1 MYSGS
6 NRKMSRGVLAAV
18 FVVAAV
24 VTALTAAGP
33 IHAHGFGQRY
43 DLPVPLSYFLG
54 GAAAAV
60 AFSFVIVGIVIQG
73 GGAGAGHRTFD
84 LTARRWFRLTLGSHV
99 ALWLVKLASIFVF
112 GLIIATAFWGSE
124 KPLDNLSP
132 TFIWIIWWVGMGFVS
147 ATIGN
152 VWALINP
159 WKIVFE
165 AFEGLLGGREGFT
178 PMQRY
183 PISWSA
189 WPAVV
194 LFGVFAWLENVY
206 GGASLPSNIGTIIIV
221 FSVIQWAGMF
231 YFGKNAWLRHGD
243 PLAVLFGLFARFSVT
258 EARVHGR
265 ALCRRCELDCAPDG
279 SKNADEGEDCAEC
292 YACFERAESAE
303 RYVLLRPPAAGLIRP
318 ERVSTALM
326 VFVIMA
332 LSAVTFDG
340 LKETPWWNTVHRELE
355 VLGVSWV
362 DTIGLFGIPLLFLAI
377 FLGFAWAM
385 RRLSSNAMT
394 TGDMARAFV
403 LSLIPIALAYH
414 FAHFLALLLI
424 QGQVIVPLASDPF
437 GRGWDLFGTA
447 DYAIDIGVINARAAW
462 FFSIAVIVVGHV
474 AAVFI
479 AHVVSLR
486 KISDHAAAMRSQY
499 PMLVLMVFYTA
510 VSLWIISQ
518 PIVE

>member
-1 MYSGS
+1 M
-6 NRKMSRGVLAAV
+6 
-18 FVVAAV
+18 
-24 VTALTAAGP
+24 
-33 IHAHGFGQRY
+33 
-43 DLPVPLSYFLG
+43 
-54 GAAAAV
+54 
-60 AFSFVIVGIVIQG
+60 
-73 GGAGAGHRTFD
+73 
-84 LTARRWFRLTLGSHV
+84 
-99 ALWLVKLASIFVF
+99 
-112 GLIIATAFWGSE
+112 
-124 KPLDNLSP
+124 
-132 TFIWIIWWVGMGFVS
+132 
-147 ATIGN
+147 
-152 VWALINP
+152 
-159 WKIVFE
+159 
-165 AFEGLLGGREGFT
+165 
-178 PMQRY
+178 
-183 PISWSA
+183 
-189 WPAVV
+189 
-194 LFGVFAWLENVY
+194 
-206 GGASLPSNIGTIIIV
+206 
-221 FSVIQWAGMF
+221 
-231 YFGKNAWLRHGD
+231 
-243 PLAVLFGLFARFSVT
+243 
-258 EARVHGR
+258 
-265 ALCRRCELDCAPDG
+265 
-279 SKNADEGEDCAEC
+279 
-292 YACFERAESAE
+292 
-303 RYVLLRPPAAGLIRP
+303 RP

-326 VFVIMA
+326 VFVMMA
-332 LSAVTFDG
+332 LSTVTFDG

>member
-1 MYSGS
+1 L
-6 NRKMSRGVLAAV
+6 VLIL
-18 FVVAAV
+18 VVAAV
-24 VTALTAAGP
+24 VTALAAAGP
-33 IHAHGFGQRY
+33 IYAHGFGQRY
-43 DLPVPLSYFLG
+43 DLPAPLSYFLG

-60 AFSFVIVGIVIQG
+60 AFSFVIVGIVISG
-73 GGAGAGHRTFD
+73 GGTGARYLTYD
-84 LTARRWFRLTLGSHV
+84 LTARRWFRLTLGSQA
-99 ALWLVKLASIFVF
+99 ALWLVKLASLFAF
-112 GLIIATAFWGSE
+112 GLIIATSFWGTD
-124 KPLDNLSP
+124 KPLENLSP
-132 TFIWIIWWVGMGFVS
+132 TFIWVIWWVGMGFVS

-152 VWALINP
+152 VWAVVNP
-159 WKIVFE
+159 WKIVLE
-165 AFEGLLGGREGFT
+165 IFEGLLGGRDGFT

-183 PISWSA
+183 PVSWSV

-194 LFGVFAWLENVY
+194 LFGVFAWVENVY
-206 GGASLPSNIGTIIIV
+206 GGASLPNNIGTIIIV
-221 FSVIQWAGMF
+221 FSIIQWAGMF

-258 EARVHGR
+258 EVRVNSR
-265 ALCRRCELDCAPDG
+265 TLCRRCELDCAQ
-279 SKNADEGEDCAEC
+279 DEGEDCAEC
-292 YACFERAESAE
+292 YACFELAARHE
-303 RYVLLRPPAAGLIRP
+303 RRVLLRPPAAGLMRP

-326 VFVIMA
+326 VFVMMA
-332 LSAVTFDG
+332 LSTVTFDG